1 MKEDLNEFLPY
12 CSNLDDCE
20 YNSLW
25 ECYEEES
32 LFKRFK
38 NYVTNQIKYLIWTI
52 SYENLST
59 IIIILIA
66 LMVNIIIR

>member
-1 MKEDLNEFLPY
+1 MKDLNKFLPY

-38 NYVTNQIKYLIWTI
+38 NYVTNQIK
-52 SYENLST
+52 S
-59 IIIILIA
+59 ILNKRA
-66 LMVNIIIR
+66 KNC

>member
-1 MKEDLNEFLPY
+1 MNEHLLY
-12 CSNLDDCE
+12 CSNLDDLE

-38 NYVTNQIKYLIWTI
+38 RYLVNQISYLMWTI
-52 SYENLST
+52 RMKIY
-59 IIIILIA
+59 
-66 LMVNIIIR
+66 LMKN

>member
-25 ECYEEES
+25 ECYEEEDS

-52 SYENLST
+52 RMKIYPRKN
-59 IIIILIA
+59 
-66 LMVNIIIR
+66 

>member
-12 CSNLDDCE
+12 RSNLDDRE

-32 LFKRFK
+32 IFNRFK
-38 NYVTNQIKYLIWTI
+38 NCITNQIKYLIWRIHMKIYLMKNSKKSSKICRQTI
-52 SYENLST
+52 G
-59 IIIILIA
+59 
-66 LMVNIIIR
+66 